1 MKRQEDTKD
10 PDSSQKSKKQKS
22 ESDILEQKSAFE
34 EDKATIEL
42 LIQASSNNKI
52 QTNESIECND
62 ESILRSDREGLKTV
76 NRAEVQIDP
85 QNEAISSE
93 DENSDIDSEHWLQA
107 PTENKGPR
115 IGNEFQAILPSIAK
129 RNDKTMDK

>member
-85 QNEAISSE
+85 K
-93 DENSDIDSEHWLQA
+93 NSDIDSEHWLQA

>member
-10 PDSSQKSKKQKS
+10 PDSSQKSKKQKN

-34 EDKATIEL
+34 EDKATIEM
-42 LIQASSNNKI
+42 LIQASSNNEI
-52 QTNESIECND
+52 HINERIECND
-62 ESILRSDREGLKTV
+62 EESDVGSDRDGSKTM
-76 NRAEVQIDP
+76 NREEQVQIDE
-85 QNEAISSE
+85 QNGATSSA
-93 DENSDIDSEHWLQA
+93 DENSDIDSEHWLRA

-129 RNDKTMDK
+129 KE